1 MLLAAVSAVTLA
13 ACGGGERQD
22 ADEPEGD
29 YPVQITK
36 SEFPNRQRLAQ
47 TSNLQLGVK
56 NAGDKTIPD
65 LAITIST
72 DPNANESFS
81 VRSEQPGLA
90 DPSRSVWILEN
101 GYPKYAGETAPAG
114 ADAAQTKTFSFGPLE
129 PGATKNIVWELT
141 PVIAG
146 TYTIQYRI
154 QAGLQGKAKA
164 VTNGGS
170 LPEGEFVVQISD
182 VPPQTRV
189 DDAGNVVPINPNDI
203 IGQAGSQE
211 QKNELGGQGSGN
223 TGQ

>member
-47 TSNLQLGVK
+47 TSTLQLGVK

-129 PGATKNIVWELT
+129 PGATKNIVWALT

-170 LPEGEFVVQISD
+170 VPEGEFVVQISD